1 MHADRPAVSAA
12 TRIQRLR
19 TIDRLGD
26 GVGRRVAYAECTEF
40 LMRTPATCALT
51 LLTLVGAALCA
62 LWLAAVE
69 PSIVDPLPIPAAA
82 GR

>member
-1 MHADRPAVSAA
+1 
-12 TRIQRLR
+12 
-19 TIDRLGD
+19 
-26 GVGRRVAYAECTEF
+26 
-40 LMRTPATCALT
+40 MRTPATCTLT

-69 PSIVDPLPIPAAA
+69 PSVSDPLPVPSAA